1 MVKIYQAAKGTRD
14 KPQQLK
20 QIEVQIE
27 RLDHEAQGIGFE
39 QKRIVFV
46 SGALPGERVKV
57 QLTEQKDKSAKGKVV
72 KVLQASPLRQ
82 APPCK
87 HFTECG
93 GCQLQYLSAEH
104 QLELKQQ
111 GVDQLI
117 RHQTGLTSLPWQTP
131 LKSAGEG
138 YRRKARI
145 GVWFDK
151 KTQQFTVG
159 FRKASDKVIT
169 SVEHCLVLSPALA
182 PVFSVLQQQLPKLQ
196 QGSAITHVEALDAEG
211 QVYLIVRH
219 IKPLPASDQQ
229 ALIQAWPEALWIGE
243 AEPEL
248 YQHWQVGTAEP
259 CYQLPAFGLKLQFSA
274 ADFIQVNQGIN
285 QQMVQQALDWLNP
298 QPDDQ
303 VLELYCGIGNFSLA
317 LAQRV
322 KWVHGLEG
330 VTTMVQR
337 AEANAKLN
345 GLTNLSF
352 SQADLH
358 LPWPKADWNKPKYQ
372 KVLLDPARAGAV
384 GAIEQ
389 IAGLNPAQILYVSCN
404 PLTFARDAKVLLDC
418 GYQLDKISV
427 MDMFPQTS
435 HLELMA
441 LFHRRK

>member
-1 MVKIYQAAKGTRD
+1 MVKIYQAAKGARD

-27 RLDHEAQGIGFE
+27 RLDHEAQGIGFD
-39 QKRIVFV
+39 QNRIVFV

-72 KVLQASPLRQ
+72 KVLQASALRQ
-82 APPCK
+82 AAPCK
-87 HFTECG
+87 HFADCG
-93 GCQLQYLSAEH
+93 GCQLQYLSPEH

-117 RHQTGLTSLPWQTP
+117 RHQTGLSSLPWQDP
-131 LKSAGEG
+131 LKSTEQG

-145 GVWFDK
+145 GVWFEK
-151 KTQQFTVG
+151 KTGQFTVG
-159 FRKASDKVIT
+159 FRKANDKVIT
-169 SVEHCLVLSPALA
+169 SIEHCLVLSPALA
-182 PVFSVLQQQLPKLQ
+182 SVFRLLQQQLPKLQ
-196 QGSAITHVEALDAEG
+196 QGSAITHVEALDADG

-219 IKPLPASDQQ
+219 IRPLPVADQQ
-229 ALIQAWPEALWIGE
+229 ALIQAWPEACWIGE
-243 AEPEL
+243 AQPEL
-248 YQHWQVGTAEP
+248 YQHWQVGKAEP
-259 CYQLPAFGLKLQFSA
+259 CYELSHFGLKLQFSA
-274 ADFIQVNQGIN
+274 ADFIQINQGIN

-298 QPDDQ
+298 QLDEQ
-303 VLELYCGIGNFSLA
+303 ILELYCGIGNFSLA
-317 LAQRV
+317 LAQRA

-337 AEANAKLN
+337 AAANAAVNQLEN
-345 GLTNLSF
+345 ISF

-358 LPWPKADWNKPKYQ
+358 LPWPKADWNTPKYQ

-384 GAIEQ
+384 GAVEQ
-389 IAGLNPAQILYVSCN
+389 ICGLNPAQILYVSCN
-404 PLTFARDAKVLLDC
+404 PLTFARDAKVLLAA
-418 GYQLDKISV
+418 GYQLDKIGA

>member
-1 MVKIYQAAKGTRD
+1 MVKIYQAAKGGKD

-20 QIEVQIE
+20 QIELQIE

-39 QKRIVFV
+39 QQRIVFV
-46 SGALPGERVKV
+46 SGALPGEKVKV
-57 QLTEQKDKSAKGKVV
+57 QLTEQKDRSAKGKVV

-82 APPCK
+82 TPACK
-87 HFTECG
+87 HFGQCG
-93 GCQLQYLSAEH
+93 GCQLQYVATEQ
-104 QLELKQQ
+104 QLALKQQ
-111 GVDQLI
+111 AVDQLL
-117 RHQTGLTSLPWQTP
+117 RHHTGLEQLPWQAP
-131 LKSAGEG
+131 LESTGQG

-159 FRKASDKVIT
+159 FRKANDKTIT
-169 SVEHCLVLSPALA
+169 AVEHCLVLSPALDK
-182 PVFSVLQQQLPKLQ
+182 VFTVLQQQLPKLQ
-196 QGSAITHVEALDAEG
+196 QGSAITHVEAVDADG
-211 QVYLIVRH
+211 RVYLIVRH
-219 IKPLPASDQQ
+219 IRPLSQSDQQ
-229 ALIQAWPEALWIGE
+229 ALIQAWPEARWIGE
-243 AEPEL
+243 AQPEL
-248 YQHWQVGTAEP
+248 YQAWQAGTAEP
-259 CYQLPAFGLKLQFSA
+259 YYELPALGLKLQFSA

-303 VLELYCGIGNFSLA
+303 ILELYSGIGNFSLA
-317 LAQRV
+317 LAQRA

-337 AEANAKLN
+337 AEANAALN
-345 GLTNLSF
+345 QLHNLSF

-358 LPWPKADWNKPKYQ
+358 LTWPKADWNTAKYQ

-384 GAIEQ
+384 GAVEQ
-389 IAGLNPAQILYVSCN
+389 IASLSPAQILYVSCN
-404 PLTFARDAKVLLDC
+404 PLTFARDAKVLLAC

>member
-1 MVKIYQAAKGTRD
+1 MVKIYQAAKGARD

-57 QLTEQKDKSAKGKVV
+57 QLTEQKDKSAKGKAV

-82 APPCK
+82 TAACK
-87 HFTECG
+87 HFADCG

-117 RHQTGLTSLPWQTP
+117 RHQTGLASLPWQTS

-159 FRKASDKVIT
+159 FRKANDKVIT
-169 SVEHCLVLSPALA
+169 TVEHCLVLSPALT
-182 PVFSVLQQQLPKLQ
+182 PVFSVLQQQLPTLQ
-196 QGSAITHVEALDAEG
+196 QGAAITHVEALDADG

-219 IKPLPASDQQ
+219 IRPLPESDQQ
-229 ALIQAWPEALWIGE
+229 ALIQAWPEAVWIGE

-259 CYQLPAFGLKLQFSA
+259 SYALPDLGLKLKFSA
-274 ADFIQVNQGIN
+274 ADFIQVNQSIN
-285 QQMVQQALDWLNP
+285 QQMVQQALDWLSL

-337 AEANAKLN
+337 AEANAELN
-345 GLTNLSF
+345 GLNNLSF

-358 LPWPKADWNKPKYQ
+358 LPWPKADWNQPKYQ

-389 IAGLNPAQILYVSCN
+389 IAGLSPARILYVSCN
-404 PLTFARDAKVLLDC
+404 PLTFARDAKVLLAC
-418 GYQLDKISV
+418 GYQLDKISA

-441 LFHRRK
+441 LFYRRK